1 MAADTLK
8 KKLQKQNPLMMSPMA
23 FALAACG
30 GGGGEEELTPALSG
44 VRTLSP
50 TGDELIDM
58 MTTGSYYRSSPTSPV
73 FYGLADGHFGEQW
86 ENPDEVAAVL
96 QEVMQDYNNYAD
108 VNLVYAGHFD
118 SPNAATEAGVGVI
131 MSLDKFVFESEGS
144 DQVWHVFSPSATDDQ
159 GAGIDQIAG
168 DLYINYNASVL
179 NSTSQSIFESL
190 LTDTDFGYAV
200 IMHGMLATVG
210 VKSTYWDWGADHPN
224 VENTSFAD
232 EAENYVYSASN
243 ISYNSI
249 IGDFGE
255 SLGIWD
261 ILVLNYLYGPNE
273 TTNAG
278 DDVHDLSS
286 IDEYTVIYDSG
297 GEDIVDF
304 GKISSDIVCILPSA
318 EITKESLT
326 ELVNIA
332 VGGGTVGADTP
343 QEFEYFLIGDIE
355 NIKAGNGNDQILGNK
370 LDNTIYGGNGDDLIS
385 LSSGKDIVYG
395 GSGAD
400 IFATALGIN
409 NDDGFHDFIGFA
421 NDTIIKDF
429 EIGIDSLVFAEVGSV
444 VEYSRNEDGYATYTN
459 DIGVYVVLEGI
470 EANVLLIA

>member
-1 MAADTLK
+1 MDTDTLK
-8 KKLQKQNPLMMSPMA
+8 KKLQKQNPLMLSPMA

-30 GGGGEEELTPALSG
+30 GGGGKEDITPALSG

-86 ENPDEVAAVL
+86 ENPDEVAEVL

-131 MSLDKFVFESEGS
+131 MSFDKFVFESEGS

-179 NSTSQSIFESL
+179 NSTSQSVFESR

-210 VKSTYWDWGADHPN
+210 VKSTYWDWGEDHPPI
-224 VENTSFAD
+224 EDTRFIDDAD
-232 EAENYVYSASN
+232 DYTMSASN
-243 ISYNSI
+243 ISYDALT
-249 IGDFGE
+249 GDFGNE
-255 SLGIWD
+255 IGIFD
-261 ILVLNYLYGPNE
+261 ILALMHLYGPNE
-273 TTNAG
+273 NTNSG
-278 DDVHDLSS
+278 DDTYQLSS
-286 IDEYTVIYDSG
+286 LDSYRAVYDAAGKDTILFDTVTDDVWVS
-297 GEDIVDF
+297 
-304 GKISSDIVCILPSA
+304 LPSIAFA
-318 EITKESLT
+318 EQSLT
-326 ELVNIA
+326 EKTEVA
-332 VGGGTVGADTP
+332 VGNYLIAPDTT
-343 QEFEYFLIGDIE
+343 QEVKGFLLGDIE
-355 NIKAGNGNDQILGNK
+355 NVTTGSGNDIIFSNS
-370 LDNTIYGGNGDDLIS
+370 LDNVINAGSGDDLII
-385 LSSGKDIVYG
+385 LSEGADTVFG

-400 IFATALGIN
+400 NFVTEAIIYGEYHVAKNTV
-409 NDDGFHDFIGFA
+409 
-421 NDTIIKDF
+421 IKDF
-429 EIGIDSLVFAEVGSV
+429 EIGIDTIEIAYAPDEVV
-444 VEYSRNEDGYATYTN
+444 YSRNEDGYATYTN
-459 DIGVYVVLEGI
+459 DAGVHVVLEGI